1 MAECGLPREDG
12 TSTSQTSTNIFG
24 GDGLY
29 RRHRADL
36 LPLVG
41 GSWPNGAHAGSF
53 AVFLDDASGGA
64 SRGVGLR
71 SARFLSV

>member
-29 RRHRADL
+29 RRHRSDL
-36 LPLVG
+36 LPRVG
-41 GSWPNGAHAGSF
+41 GSWNPGARAGSF
-53 AVFLDDASGGA
+53 AVALNNDSGYT
-64 SRGVGLR
+64 SQNVGLR
-71 SARFLSV
+71 SARFLSA